1 VETKWRERGRD
12 RRRELGKETEE
23 KCKGKE
29 TERKRQKGR
38 DRRRNGGK
46 ETKGKRKMGEICSRA
61 VEGTA
66 SHRGDRG
73 LLRKQRSI
81 ERIEVRRGH
90 TRP

>member
-1 VETKWRERGRD
+1 VT
-12 RRRELGKETEE
+12 
-23 KCKGKE
+23 
-29 TERKRQKGR
+29 KGR

-46 ETKGKRKMGEICSRA
+46 ETIGKRQIGEICSRT
-61 VEGTA
+61 VEGTD

-90 TRP
+90 RRP